1 METKLFHYQ
10 GTFFITGLQRYH
22 LYMWVS
28 SCWGAERESRRQV
41 GVGVF
46 KAGVQGGR
54 GPMVDRGVQELGLAV
69 GADGQG
75 EGA

>member
-1 METKLFHYQ
+1 
-10 GTFFITGLQRYH
+10 
-22 LYMWVS
+22 MWMS
-28 SCWGAERESRRQV
+28 SCWGAERESRQQV

-46 KAGVQGGR
+46 KAGAQGGR
-54 GPMVDRGVQELGLAV
+54 EPMVDRGVQELGLAA